1 MVQTRSN
8 LTGYLLA
15 AALGA
20 VGGGFLVAALTRAI
34 PKMMASIM
42 SQMMPGMMQNMRGML
57 KECGCSP
64 DN

>member
-1 MVQTRSN
+1 MVGTRSN
-8 LTGYLLA
+8 VIGYLLA

-34 PKMMASIM
+34 PKMMASMM
-42 SQMMPGMMQNMRGML
+42 SQMMPGMMQNMRGMM